1 MKFKGVLLI
10 LASVMKLNLIRFLLP
25 VYFLCAFLGFGQG
38 LDKSEYTKTSG
49 AKYDLSL
56 LAKLNPDTAKVGSML
71 SQLYREKHNLHSIL
85 LVNDDQIILESYFNG
100 FSDSTKHDLRSVT
113 KSIRSILVGIAIDK
127 GFIKSID
134 DPISDYLKPLEPK
147 KNPDKQ
153 KDKITIRH
161 LLTMSSGLDCN
172 DWDQKSMGQEDK
184 VYKKKD
190 WLQYTLDLP
199 MVHEPGA
206 TSAYCSMG
214 VVLLAEI
221 ISRASGL
228 PVDKFAETYLF
239 EPLKIDNVAW
249 GHTSSKEVIPSGKR
263 LFMTP
268 RDLAKVGQLILNQ
281 GIWEGKQIVSSTW
294 ITESTSPKTKI
305 TGLDYGYLWWN
316 IPLSAGKKKVI
327 AITAT
332 GNGGQYVMVVPEMNM
347 VAVFTGGAYNSQ
359 DDKLPFAIMQRV
371 LLPLLSTSL

>member
-1 MKFKGVLLI
+1 
-10 LASVMKLNLIRFLLP
+10 MKLNFIRFLLP
-25 VYFLCAFLGFGQG
+25 VYFLSLFWGFGQG
-38 LDKSEYTKTSG
+38 LDQSEYTKTSG
-49 AKYDLSL
+49 PKYDLSM
-56 LAKLNPDTAKVGSML
+56 LAKLNPDTAKVGGML
-71 SQLYREKHNLHSIL
+71 RQLYREKHKLHSML
-85 LVNDDQIILESYFNG
+85 LIKNDQIILESYFNG

-127 GFIKSID
+127 GFIKSLD
-134 DPISDYLKPLEPK
+134 DPISNYLKPLEPQ
-147 KNPDKQ
+147 KNLDKQ
-153 KDKITIRH
+153 KDEITIRH

-199 MVHEPGA
+199 MVYEPGT

-228 PVDKFAETYLF
+228 PINKFAETYLF
-239 EPLKIDNVAW
+239 TPLNITNVAW
-249 GHTSSKEVIPSGKR
+249 GHTSNKEVIHSGKR
-263 LFMTP
+263 LYMTP

-281 GIWEGKQIVSSTW
+281 GIWEGKQIVSGVW
-294 ITESTSPKTKI
+294 IAESTSPKTKI

-316 IPLSAGKKKVI
+316 IPLSAGEKTVMT
-327 AITAT
+327 ITAT
-332 GNGGQYVMVVPEMNM
+332 GNGGQYVMVIPEMNM